1 MLRNNIWVMSNKYPV
16 CFDCE
21 STVKACNVVYKTVP
35 VVNVPV
41 LLNMNTLWVF
51 MGLLKKLHHQVIQI
65 SGTAFFYFFKLDRR
79 WKMDVN
85 RTISPG
91 WGQKQHKLTLSLRLS
106 QMSLPRLLPA
116 PPRLYQH
123 HHFGFHLSLEWFY
136 KREWL
141 LFSCFWT
148 RCSSD

>member
-1 MLRNNIWVMSNKYPV
+1 MSNKYPV

-41 LLNMNTLWVF
+41 LLNMNTSVF

-79 WKMDVN
+79 
-85 RTISPG
+85 
-91 WGQKQHKLTLSLRLS
+91 
-106 QMSLPRLLPA
+106 
-116 PPRLYQH
+116 
-123 HHFGFHLSLEWFY
+123 
-136 KREWL
+136 
-141 LFSCFWT
+141 
-148 RCSSD
+148 